1 MQIKSYNYN
10 LVKKLY
16 FQMIRLRKIE
26 LEISKRYSENK
37 MRCPIHLSIGQESI
51 PVAICNNLNK
61 KDLML
66 STHRAHYHYLAK
78 GGNLKSMIAEL
89 YGKETGC
96 NLGLGGSMH
105 LKDLSAGLVA
115 AVPIVGS
122 TIPIGVGLAWA
133 LKLERSKNIVVVFFG
148 EGSTEEGV
156 FHESLNFASL
166 HDLPILFVCENNM
179 YSVYSHLNKRQHQNR
194 SITKISQANGI
205 QAKKIDSTNVV
216 KINDLTQKIILN
228 IKKKKKPY
236 LLELLTYRHFEH
248 CGPNLDDHLEY
259 RNKKE
264 STYWLKKCP
273 IKFLE
278 KKYFNPSYFDSI
290 ENNKNLSKIDREI
303 NDAFNYAEMS
313 KFPKRS
319 LINKFIYA

>member
-1 MQIKSYNYN
+1 MLNKSNNLN

-16 FQMIRLRKIE
+16 FQMLRLRHIE
-26 LEISKRYSENK
+26 LEISRRYKENK
-37 MRCPIHLSIGQESI
+37 MRCPVHLSIGQESI
-51 PVAICNNLNK
+51 PIAVCNNLNRN
-61 KDLML
+61 DLML

-78 GGNLKSMIAEL
+78 GGDLKSMISEL

-105 LKDLSAGLVA
+105 LKDLHAGLVA

-133 LKLERSKNIVVVFFG
+133 LKLEKSNNIVVIFFG

-179 YSVYSHLNKRQHQNR
+179 YSVYSHLDKRQHSQR
-194 SITKISQANGI
+194 SITKISKANGI
-205 QAKKIDSTNVV
+205 SSQKIDSTNIIQ
-216 KINDLTQKIILN
+216 INELSKKV
-228 IKKKKKPY
+228 IKDIKRKKKPQ
-236 LLELLTYRHFEH
+236 LIEFLTYRHFEH
-248 CGPNLDDHLEY
+248 CGPNTDDHLEY

-264 STYWLKKCP
+264 IDFWFNKCP
-273 IKFLE
+273 INFIE
-278 KKYFNPSYFDSI
+278 KKYLKKNFLNSNEYKKNIFNI
-290 ENNKNLSKIDREI
+290 NKEI
-303 NDAFNYAEMS
+303 NIAFNFAEKS
-313 KFPKRS
+313 NFPKKD
-319 LINKFIYA
+319 LIDKYIYA

>member
-1 MQIKSYNYN
+1 MKTKANNHI
-10 LVKKLY
+10 LEKKLY
-16 FQMIRLRKIE
+16 FEMLRLRKIE

-37 MRCPIHLSIGQESI
+37 MRCPVHLSIGQESI
-51 PVAICNNLNK
+51 PVAICNNLVKN
-61 KDLML
+61 DLML

-78 GGNLKSMIAEL
+78 GGSLKSMIAEL

-96 NLGLGGSMH
+96 NYGLGGSMH
-105 LKDLSAGLVA
+105 LKDLRAGLVA

-133 LKLERSKNIVVVFFG
+133 LKLEKSKNIVVIFFG

-179 YSVYSHLNKRQHQNR
+179 YSVYSHLDKRQHQGR

-205 QAKKIDSTNVV
+205 SAKKIDSTNVF
-216 KINDLTQKIILN
+216 KINELSKKVITN
-228 IKKKKKPY
+228 IKQKQKPY
-236 LLELLTYRHFEH
+236 LIEFLTYRHFEH

-259 RNKKE
+259 RDKTE
-264 STYWLKKCP
+264 LSYWLNKCP

-278 KKYFNPSYFDSI
+278 KKFQKSNYNYSVEYK
-290 ENNKNLSKIDREI
+290 KNTLKIDNEI
-303 NDAFNYAEMS
+303 KRAFNFAELS
-313 KFPKRS
+313 KFPKKD
-319 LINKFIYA
+319 LINKYIYA